1 MHISEI
7 ILIYKDKSASA
18 LSLNIIMQRKLVKLI
33 KLCGWQTHVYNTL
46 LTMKYNFFCWSWSSS
61 LSDLPKQT
69 GRVGL
74 GWSNIWLLMSG
85 RQTSSI
91 FVPLSIFYLS
101 DGSRHRFETYQ
112 HLFVWKFNAFL
123 LTASL
128 LFGRA
133 VLLSEKSTFP
143 IFFAALQLF
152 VSSHSRRNSILFS
165 QLGSPVSCRSRLN

>member
-1 MHISEI
+1 MTDWHIF
-7 ILIYKDKSASA
+7 
-18 LSLNIIMQRKLVKLI
+18 NTNCWQWNI
-33 KLCGWQTHVYNTL
+33 KLY
-46 LTMKYNFFCWSWSSS
+46 
-61 LSDLPKQT
+61 LSVVIVKFIGFSKTDRTDWIGLDWTNQ
-69 GRVGL
+69 VGL

-152 VSSHSRRNSILFS
+152 VSSHSRRNSTMFS

>member
-1 MHISEI
+1 MSVHISTYITVHIIVMHISAN
-7 ILIYKDKSASA
+7 ILIYKNNSASA
-18 LSLNIIMQRKLVKLI
+18 LSLNIIMQRKLLYLF
-33 KLCGWQTHVYNTL
+33 KLCDWLWLSGW
-46 LTMKYNFFCWSWSSS
+46 
-61 LSDLPKQT
+61 SDLPKQT

-112 HLFVWKFNAFL
+112 HLFVWKFNALL

-128 LFGRA
+128 LFGRP

-152 VSSHSRRNSILFS
+152 VSSHSRRNSTLFMLIRKPG
-165 QLGSPVSCRSRLN
+165 QL